1 MFYSSGTAHALK
13 SNPLSLPLGKG
24 ERDFLARLVRVV
36 RKAWRKNLSSP
47 L

>member
-1 MFYSSGTAHALK
+1 MKAY
-13 SNPLSLPLGKG
+13 PLSLPLGKG
-24 ERDFLARLVRVV
+24 ERNLLARLMRFV